1 MRGLLARPAKLQV
14 QEQVMNEELTE
25 RLSVLGSSGG
35 LDPSHINLQRS
46 QDHGLPGAY
55 TPTPPRAPVP
65 PGL

>member
-1 MRGLLARPAKLQV
+1 
-14 QEQVMNEELTE
+14 MNEELTE
-25 RLSVLGSSGG
+25 RLSVLGSSGR